1 VTADYLAGSSW
12 ICCASA
18 PGRLEAPKE
27 LEGLAL
33 ERWPAE
39 VPGTA
44 AAALRA
50 AGEPYLERDYDGED
64 WWFVT
69 DFEVP
74 SGAGPLRLA
83 LDGVATLHDVWLDG
97 EHVHQGE
104 NMFLPATVA
113 LGDCPGVHQLA
124 IRCAALAPRLAV
136 KVARPAW
143 KTRLVATQS
152 LRFVRTSLLGRMP
165 GWSPGP
171 AIVGPW
177 RAVRV
182 EPDDGVL
189 SRHLAV
195 EVATGPGTDAP
206 GLPTVGIVRL
216 RLELART
223 PSGPP
228 VLSVGD
234 AAAELAVS
242 PRPDGGALVEGACR
256 VEGVE
261 RWWPHTHGGQR
272 RYPARV
278 ALDDEVVE
286 LGEVGFR
293 TIEVD
298 RGDGGFTLVVN
309 GVPVFCRG
317 ATWVPP
323 DVVAPG
329 NSREATR
336 AALVQVRAANLN
348 IVRIPGTMVYE
359 DAAFFSDCDDL
370 GLLVWQDCMLAN
382 LDPPSDAAFRGRLR
396 EELESVLTGLQGHP
410 CLAVLCGGSEIE
422 QQAAMAGAHRDRWQ
436 PEVLVRD
443 VPEVAARIVPDVAY
457 VTSSPSGG
465 ELPFRTDRGVAHYFG
480 VGAYLRPLEDTRRAD
495 VRFAA
500 ECLAFSV
507 PPETET
513 VDEVFGGPGVAGH
526 HPLWK
531 SAVPRDAGASFDF
544 EDVSNHYATA
554 LFGLDPQ
561 AVRRGDPELA
571 LDLVRAAVAE
581 CFSAVFSEWRSGPS
595 RCAGGIV
602 LSLRDLFPGAGWGI
616 VDALGRPKAPWYVLR
631 RLLAPV
637 AVLVTDE
644 GLNGLRLHLAND
656 TAELV
661 EAQLA
666 IELYADGERLVER
679 VTTGVELPPRRV
691 VTIEAAGL
699 FEGFRDLTYAYRFGP
714 PVHDVVAVTLETR
727 RPEQAAE
734 AVYLPLGPARPREVD
749 VGLEAVVGAGE
760 DGSWVVECR
769 ARRFAQWVAIDVPGF
784 EASDSWFHLA
794 PGRARRVRLDGPVGR
809 ARAAG
814 PRGELRALNSRR
826 SAPIA
831 TGAS

>member
-1 VTADYLAGSSW
+1 VGADYLAGSSW
-12 ICCASA
+12 SCCASS
-18 PGRLEAPKE
+18 PGQAEAPKA
-27 LEGLAL
+27 LEALAL

-44 AAALRA
+44 AGALRA
-50 AGEPYLERDYDGED
+50 AGAPYLERDYDGED
-64 WWFVT
+64 WWFLT
-69 DFEVP
+69 SFEVP
-74 SGAGPLRLA
+74 RGAGPLRLV
-83 LDGVATLHDVWLDG
+83 LEGVATVHDVWLDG
-97 EHVHQGE
+97 ERVHEGE

-113 LGDCPGVHQLA
+113 LGECAGVHQLA
-124 IRCAALAPRLAV
+124 IRCAALAPRLAA

-177 RAVRV
+177 RPVRV
-182 EPDDGVL
+182 EPDAGISLL
-189 SRHLAV
+189 SRHLVV
-195 EVATGPGTDAP
+195 EVAAGPVAAPADPAIGT
-206 GLPTVGIVRL
+206 VRL
-216 RLELART
+216 ACELAEL
-223 PSGPP
+223 PSSPP
-228 VLSVGD
+228 VLCVGD
-234 AAAELAVS
+234 AATELSVS
-242 PRPDGGALVEGACR
+242 ARPGGGAVVGGVCR

-261 RWWPHTHGGQR
+261 RWWPHTHGAQP
-272 RYPARV
+272 RYPCRV
-278 ALDDEVVE
+278 VVDGEVVE
-286 LGEVGFR
+286 LGMVGFR
-293 TIEVD
+293 TIEAD
-298 RGDGGFTLVVN
+298 RGDGGFSLVVN

-329 NSREATR
+329 SNRGDTR
-336 AALVQVRAANLN
+336 AALVQMREANLN
-348 IVRIPGTMVYE
+348 IVRVPGTMVYE
-359 DAAFFSDCDDL
+359 DRAFFDDCDEL

-382 LDPPSDAAFRGRLR
+382 LEPPGDAAFRERLR
-396 EELESVLTGLQGHP
+396 AELEAVLTDLQGHP
-410 CLAVLCGGSEIE
+410 CLAVLSGGSEIE
-422 QQAAMAGAHRDRWQ
+422 QQAAMAGARRDRWR
-436 PEVLVRD
+436 PEVLVTD
-443 VPEVAARIVPDVAY
+443 VPELVARIVPEVAY

-465 ELPFRTDRGVAHYFG
+465 EVPFRNDRGVAHYFG
-480 VGAYLRPLEDTRRAD
+480 VGAYLRPLEDARRAD

-526 HPLWK
+526 HPRWK

-544 EDVSNHYATA
+544 EDVSNHYARR

-561 AVRRGDPELA
+561 AVRFGDPEHA

-581 CFSAVFSEWRSGPS
+581 CFSAVFSEWRSSAS
-595 RCAGGIV
+595 RCGGGIV

-637 AVLVTDE
+637 SVLLTDE

-656 TAELV
+656 TGGLV
-661 EAQLA
+661 EAELA
-666 IELYADGERLVER
+666 VELYADGERLVER
-679 VTTGVELPPRRV
+679 VTERVGLPARQV

-714 PVHDVVAVTLETR
+714 PVHDVVVVALETGLGD
-727 RPEQAAE
+727 QAVE
-734 AVYLPLGPARPREVD
+734 SVYLPLGPARPREGD
-749 VGLEAVVGAGE
+749 LGLEAVVVAGE
-760 DGSWVVECR
+760 DDRSWLVECR
-769 ARRFAQWVAIDVPGF
+769 TRRLAQWVALDVPGF
-784 EASDSWFHLA
+784 EPSDSWFHLA
-794 PGRARRVRLDGPVGR
+794 PGRARHVRLTGR
-809 ARAAG
+809 VPGAS

-826 SAPIA
+826 GAPISA
-831 TGAS
+831 GAS